1 MNVAYRA
8 RGPAMSNYTL
18 SPMNSSEKRFGEDRR
33 ATQTS
38 PFSLA
43 SLCGARRIIRRAEDR
58 SVHYYVDLYGLDELL
73 IFILI
78 LILAVA
84 DAFLT
89 LALVGGGA
97 AELNYV
103 MDYLRLGPIPFVL
116 VKYLLTAVGLVWLL
130 LCKNYPLFRGKFSVR
145 IIMVGL
151 AVMYLALITYEVL
164 LFCQC
169 CYSTTSAPSITTG
182 LTGTF

>member
-1 MNVAYRA
+1 MR
-8 RGPAMSNYTL
+8 SYTHN
-18 SPMNSSEKRFGEDRR
+18 PMNSAEKRLGEDRR

-43 SLCGARRIIRRAEDR
+43 SFRGTRRIIRREEDR
-58 SVHYYVDLYGLDELL
+58 SVHYYVDLYDLDEVM

-78 LILAVA
+78 LILTVA

-89 LALVGGGA
+89 LVLVGGGAA

-103 MDYLRLGPIPFVL
+103 MDYYLRLGPIPFVL

-130 LCKNYPLFRGKFSVR
+130 LSKNYPLFRGKLSAR
-145 IIMVGL
+145 TIMVGL

-169 CYSTTSAPSITTG
+169 CG
-182 LTGTF
+182 LTTLEPSMTTDLTGMF